1 LMKNAWQ
8 AGGRGSVPR
17 PRWLSFREIM
27 KSRLNPFLWGGATII
42 AGLALTLS
50 VAPRQKEY
58 VEVNQITT
66 PSVSA
71 GPGIAYF
78 FGVVAVMALVLFIIP
93 LRRLRLVFQLL
104 FALMFAWGVFIITF
118 LTLPY
123 PAAIPLAIIAGL
135 AWLFW
140 ARVWL
145 HNLVLLIALAAAG
158 SVFGSLFSPWAF
170 LVLMIVIAVYDFLAV
185 RFGFMVWMVDR
196 LSQTVA
202 LPAFIYPRKIKEWAL
217 GLKSVRVEELAE
229 KPADEREYS
238 ILGGGDI
245 GFPLMLT
252 ASVYFASGL
261 NDAMLVGAFGLA
273 GLMAAFLIQMV
284 WLKGKPMPALPP
296 IAFFSL
302 IGFLIA
308 QYGLA

>member
-1 LMKNAWQ
+1 
-8 AGGRGSVPR
+8 
-17 PRWLSFREIM
+17 M
-27 KSRLNPFLWGGATII
+27 KSKLSPFLWSGLTIVL
-42 AGLALTLS
+42 GLALTLA

-58 VEVNQITT
+58 VEVNEITP

-93 LRRLRLVFQLL
+93 LSKLKLVFRLL
-104 FALMFAWGVFIITF
+104 FALMFAWGVFIMTF

-123 PAAIPLAIIAGL
+123 PAAYPLAVIAGI

-145 HNLVLLIALAAAG
+145 HNLVLLIALASAG

-170 LVLMIVIAVYDFLAV
+170 LVLMLVIAVYDFLAV

-196 LSQTVA
+196 LSQTVT
-202 LPAFIYPRKIKEWAL
+202 LPAFVYPRKIRDWAL
-217 GLKSVRVEELAE
+217 SLKTVRVDELVE
-229 KPADEREYS
+229 KPASDREYS
-238 ILGGGDI
+238 LLGGGDI
-245 GFPLMLT
+245 GFPLML
-252 ASVYFASGL
+252 ASSVYFGHGL
-261 NDAMLVGAFGLA
+261 SDAVVVGALALVG
-273 GLMAAFLIQMV
+273 LMSAFLIQLV
-284 WLKGKPMPALPP
+284 WLKGRPMPALPP

-302 IGFLIA
+302 VGLLIA
-308 QYGLA
+308 LYLV